1 MKLLIASD
9 IHGSLYYSNEL
20 KKAIDNENPDK
31 IILLGDLLYHG
42 PRNNLPCDYQPKEVI
57 NFLNTYKEKIL
68 CARGNCDTEV
78 DQMVLNFPIMSDYLV
93 LMVDGICFYF
103 SHGHKYNIDN
113 PLPLSEGDIFISG
126 HTHIPS
132 CKEKDGVLYL
142 NPGSISIPKENT
154 PHSYLIYENKMFT
167 WKNMDGETYMNQEI

>member
-57 NFLNTYKEKIL
+57 NFL
-68 CARGNCDTEV
+68 
-78 DQMVLNFPIMSDYLV
+78 
-93 LMVDGICFYF
+93 
-103 SHGHKYNIDN
+103 H
-113 PLPLSEGDIFISG
+113 
-126 HTHIPS
+126 
-132 CKEKDGVLYL
+132 
-142 NPGSISIPKENT
+142 
-154 PHSYLIYENKMFT
+154 
-167 WKNMDGETYMNQEI
+167 